1 MYTPIQNLSIYFQ
14 LPTVQKCSDED
25 LNYCGG
31 DEEKSKYPEDTIADV
46 LNSNGGLKTAVLTL
60 RKYFQPEKTYYESNI
75 INLDKLACKATRQKI
90 PRYTRAKNVNGV
102 C

>member
-1 MYTPIQNLSIYFQ
+1 M
-14 LPTVQKCSDED
+14 QKCIDED

-75 INLDKLACKATRQKI
+75 INLDKLACKATRQTI

-102 C
+102 CHNKIVNSLR

>member
-1 MYTPIQNLSIYFQ
+1 M
-14 LPTVQKCSDED
+14 QKCTDED

-46 LNSNGGLKTAVLTL
+46 LNSNDGLKTAVLTL
-60 RKYFQPEKTYYESNI
+60 RKYFQPEKTYDESNVI
-75 INLDKLACKATRQKI
+75 ILDKLACKATRQTI

-102 C
+102 FRIRIVNSLR